1 MIQPGLYGERKIL
14 GAKVKVISSPGYQIF
29 GEFDNEREFLVKKIE
44 YRVSLDGKLGVSILL
59 DGLENSRFLPEDLMI
74 VELPVCGNNNEE

>member
-14 GAKVKVISSPGYQIF
+14 GAKVRVISSPGYLLF
-29 GEFDNEREFLVKKIE
+29 EEFDNEKIFLVKKIE

-59 DGLENSRFLPEDLMI
+59 DGLENQRFLPEDLMI
-74 VELPVCGNNNEE
+74 VELPVCGNNNEK